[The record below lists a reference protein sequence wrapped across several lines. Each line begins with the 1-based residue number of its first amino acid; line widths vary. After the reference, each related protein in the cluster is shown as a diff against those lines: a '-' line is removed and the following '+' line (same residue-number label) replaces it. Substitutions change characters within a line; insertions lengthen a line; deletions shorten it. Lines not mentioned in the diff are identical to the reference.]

1 MKREL
6 EKSLKRYLKRKVRI
20 TLGFVT
26 AFAIMGNV
34 GLASE
39 AIEGSLDWS
48 MEKAKEWTEG
58 YDGSN
63 KIKEI
68 TGDRVSIS
76 EAGEIKLDGTVLVT
90 VPQTNISNK
99 VLTNINNTADLLDKH
114 INGNTELVIGKDAD
128 GNEIVGYNEGLALQ
142 NNGEV
147 VEQDTGFEI
156 SGEGNIFVNDGELN
170 KSQKSLEGA
179 TIVNKGEITFTGDG
193 GQSIG
198 NNGVGYNYGIIANKK
213 NQGQSIGSNGVGY
226 NYGIIANDGV
236 SGQYILGTGY
246 NYGIIANDGSNGQN
260 ILGIGY
266 NYGIIANSGNTG
278 QNIGSNGI
286 GYNFGLIHNKGN
298 YGQNIGSNGV
308 GYNYGVIINTNN
320 NSAQSIIGTGYN
332 YGILSGLYGQFI
344 SKDTTTNTSGIG
356 YNYGIINVNTNAS
369 GQYIGK
375 DKGGKV
381 YNYGIINNNGG
392 TAINIS
398 SGEAS
403 NYGVVKNTTGA
414 VFNGK
419 VDNYGIVIY
428 TTDNQNGSLGAGINK
443 GVVLAKD
450 YTLVSGKNNHVTD
463 LSSTGSITT
472 AILNEEEKTTYY
484 TKDNTINFSQDLTG
498 NVLTAVITGDNDVA
512 YNYTGSDELILNDSV
527 VTGYF
532 TDGGKGT
539 LLNVSN
545 DLVLVNST
553 INAVTDIEN
562 RDNVTA
568 VKLDGGTLTQIGE
581 SQIVGKVEGEG
592 GINYLASQSKEQ
604 SISINGEVTLRNA
617 TADEVIN
624 YGITNNKTD
633 ISFKILEADKLTLD
647 FTVEDSEN
655 VNKIVLG
662 DNVVIGEAT
671 TTTPVIDGSS
681 SSEKINLTINDITGI
696 HGDITLGNNDDTLTI
711 AKNYVYDGVIDLGNG
726 TNDILNLSHSDEG
739 TTHVKNEENTFNY
752 KVHNVEEINL
762 TGGHWHIDNTK
773 TEITGDK
780 VNLNISG
787 ELHVEVNSLG
797 AGKGVETSMD
807 GVGKDVND
815 FTVSAGEGI
824 KFVVGDN
831 FNALEPSYSFETEYK
846 LGADTEIKGAV
857 IFDTSASTVN
867 EDSVGH
873 INIRVKEADE
883 LGLGDYAAIYDTV
896 IKNLSEN
903 DALRNAINYQDGGQ
917 FQDMIKNTDF
927 QASAF
932 YTTGYAV
939 TKDVTDMYMDTVES
953 FGRKAGAGEWLA
965 FGKYLS
971 SDTEFDGG
979 SSSRGYD
986 GDITGTVGM
995 LEYGVND
1002 TTSYGVVFGKGD
1014 TEIDITGGGKLDGDN
1029 TYIGGYVKH
1038 TTEGGIELL
1047 GNIGFTKSDLDAKF
1061 STHDTVGG
1069 VNYNIISDGSSDA
1082 DAITLS
1088 LKAKK
1093 PYSISE
1099 TLRVEP
1105 MLGARYTLIN
1115 QDAVESSDRNFRIDE
1130 RDVTVLE
1137 GMAGADLVKDFS
1149 VANGKLSL
1157 KTGVEVSLLSVSDSD
1172 DARYTL
1178 YGNEI
1183 ALVNEEEIADSKVS
1197 AHVGFGYEHENGVG
1211 VDARYKFIWTDKGD
1225 SNRAEVGLS
1234 YRF

>member
-76 EAGEIKLDGTVLVT
+76 EAGEIKLDGIVLVT

-711 AKNYVYDGVIDLGNG
+711 AKNYAYDGVIDLGNG

-857 IFDTSASTVN
+857 IFDTSASTVT

-995 LEYGVND
+995 VEYGVND